1 MRPEVRTFLSRT
13 WTNILKLLGTTT
25 LAIVLSLLFASV
37 GFLIQLA
44 IDLHQKWGAPVLP
57 IVAAAFLSWP
67 TAGSIGFAVLSWIY
81 LWFRAAGQTISQD
94 HLALQEQKRIA
105 EAVPQPGSFP
115 KPDLEIMIEEVI
127 IHMTQ
132 PAHCFVRADIHNV
145 SPGSEITIKEY
156 KLCLSIAGRQFCSTD
171 TQLIMGSYV
180 GILQDEDED
189 NMPHLCKVG
198 EFPLPDLRSK
208 VTDGNPLKIGHPQ
221 NGWLHF
227 VIQVPRWPVD
237 KEIVGEE
244 IHHTEEGEEYTV
256 PEELETPHTRNIE
269 SAELFALDPFDIWHP
284 SNNKALPKQGL
295 FPWNKAVEERKS

>member
-105 EAVPQPGSFP
+105 EAVPQPGSF
-115 KPDLEIMIEEVI
+115 
-127 IHMTQ
+127 
-132 PAHCFVRADIHNV
+132 
-145 SPGSEITIKEY
+145 
-156 KLCLSIAGRQFCSTD
+156 
-171 TQLIMGSYV
+171 
-180 GILQDEDED
+180 
-189 NMPHLCKVG
+189 
-198 EFPLPDLRSK
+198 
-208 VTDGNPLKIGHPQ
+208 
-221 NGWLHF
+221 
-227 VIQVPRWPVD
+227 
-237 KEIVGEE
+237 
-244 IHHTEEGEEYTV
+244 
-256 PEELETPHTRNIE
+256 
-269 SAELFALDPFDIWHP
+269 
-284 SNNKALPKQGL
+284 
-295 FPWNKAVEERKS
+295 